1 MIRLALPLIALIAGP
16 ALAED
21 RALIIGID
29 DYTALNPPLVLSE
42 SAADAA
48 RFAAFLT
55 ARAGFGEG
63 QITVLTDG
71 AATSDAILAAVT
83 DELLARTAPGDRI
96 VIYFA
101 GLGTTTLT
109 RDGVAVPA
117 LVAADGATA
126 LGLIPA
132 DLLDE
137 LLDLATDRKVVLVLD
152 TSLSGLPAPEGALAR
167 SLASDAGPAA
177 DYSAFGDRTLWTAAG
192 PDGLAWESAE
202 GGVMTGFLLEG
213 MAGVADADANR
224 IVTNGE
230 LAAHVAQRSAAFC
243 AALPACAAA
252 GLVPG
257 FSGDAVAPAFVPSHL
272 LPQVQPTGPVQTV
285 PLSYDQML
293 AFVDELFGPVNPA
306 GLSLGIDAPQPM
318 AIGSE
323 VRFTVSAGQT
333 GSLVLLDID
342 TEGQLSQVFPSALAP
357 SEGGGIV
364 PGQEIAI
371 PAGLSANGLP
381 LRVTVSGPAGRG
393 ILIALFTERTAAD
406 LAAVL
411 PEGLSQGA
419 LPEAGTHLYAIAQS
433 LLSRDADPATT
444 LGWSA
449 AYLPYEVTP

>member
-1 MIRLALPLIALIAGP
+1 MNRLVLPLIALSAP
-16 ALAED
+16 AWAED
-21 RALIIGID
+21 RALVIGID
-29 DYTALNPPLVLSE
+29 DYTALNPPLVLTQA
-42 SAADAA
+42 AADAA

-55 ARAGFGEG
+55 ERAGFTDG
-63 QITVLTDG
+63 QVTVLTDG
-71 AATSDAILAAVT
+71 EASSDAILGVVT
-83 DELLARTAPGDRI
+83 DDLLTLTAPGDRI

-109 RDGVAVPA
+109 RDGAVVPA
-117 LVAADGATA
+117 LVAADGASA

-137 LLDLATDRKVVLVLD
+137 LLDLATDREVVLVLD
-152 TSLSGLPAPEGALAR
+152 TSLSGLPAPDGALAR

-177 DYSAFGDRTLWTAAG
+177 DYSAFGDRALWTAAA

-213 MAGVADADANR
+213 MAGVADADGNR

-230 LAAHVAQRSAAFC
+230 LAAHVAERSAAFC
-243 AALPACAAA
+243 TALPACAGA
-252 GLVPG
+252 GLVPA
-257 FSGDAVAPAFVPSHL
+257 FTGDAAAPAFIPAHL
-272 LPQVQPTGPVQTV
+272 LPQVQPTGPAQTV
-285 PLSYDQML
+285 PLTYEQML

-306 GLSLGIDAPQPM
+306 GLRLGIDAPQPM
-318 AIGSE
+318 AVGSE
-323 VRFTVSAGQT
+323 VRFTVSAGMT

-342 TEGQLSQVFPSALAP
+342 TEGQLSQIFPSALAP

-381 LRVTVSGPAGRG
+381 LRVTVGGPPGRG

-411 PEGLSQGA
+411 PEGLARGP

-433 LLSRDADPATT
+433 LLSRDADPAAT

-449 AYLPYEVTP
+449 VYLPYEVTP